1 MPHGHGPN
9 YNGVIWEH
17 PAAPEV
23 EMAEERRATETAAV
37 ALAFPPSMLQRVDEA
52 ARRRGTTRAKLM
64 RQFVAQGLADAE

>member
-1 MPHGHGPN
+1 
-9 YNGVIWEH
+9 
-17 PAAPEV
+17 
-23 EMAEERRATETAAV
+23 MAEERRATETAPV